1 MSSPKR
7 HQSLPKKKPITW
19 LVNFLLTSE
28 SMQSKPHSLGEAYLK
43 VGLSG

>member
-1 MSSPKR
+1 
-7 HQSLPKKKPITW
+7 LLKKKPITW

-28 SMQSKPHSLGEAYLK
+28 SVQSKPYSLGETYLK